1 MSARQADEANRAAVD
16 WLLRLESAQAGSAGQ
31 QAFEHWLNADPEH
44 AHAWQRVNTL
54 LSTPLSA
61 LHEAERRSPG
71 QLKVAS
77 DSLRS
82 LPSPSRRRAVGGGLA
97 LLLGVV
103 TAGVTQRITPLGGL
117 LADQRTATGER
128 RTLTLADGSRLS
140 LDARTVVDILF
151 DGLQRRV
158 LLHQGAVQVD
168 VAKDASRPFI
178 VDSGDGTVRALGTQ
192 FMVRK
197 DDGGSLASVQQ
208 HSVLLTNR
216 AGRRQTIEAGQVFA
230 FTEQGIDPQTPSWR
244 SRVDWV
250 EGRIDV
256 RDEPLGQLIEALR
269 PYRAG
274 LLRVS
279 PQAAQLRVYG
289 VFALDDSDRTL
300 RSLAETLPVQV
311 NRHGF
316 WLTTVDVRSAS
327 A

>member
-1 MSARQADEANRAAVD
+1 MNARQTDAANRAAVD
-16 WLLRLESAQAGSAGQ
+16 WLLRLESAQAGSSPH
-31 QAFEHWLNADPEH
+31 QAFERWLSADPEH
-44 AHAWQRVNTL
+44 ANAWRRVNTL
-54 LSTPLSA
+54 LSTPMSA
-61 LHEAERRSPG
+61 LQEAERRSPG

-82 LPSPSRRRAVGGGLA
+82 LPSPSRRRALGGGLA
-97 LLLGVV
+97 LVLGLV
-103 TAGVTQRITPLGGL
+103 TAGITQRMTPLSGL

-151 DGLQRRV
+151 DSLQRRV
-158 LLHQGAVQVD
+158 ILHEGAVQVE
-168 VAKDASRPFI
+168 VARDAARPFI

-197 DDGGSLASVQQ
+197 DEAGSLASVQQ
-208 HSVLLTNR
+208 HSVLLTNH

-230 FTEQGIDPQTPSWR
+230 FTEQRIDPQPPSWR

-256 RDEPLGQLIEALR
+256 RDEPLGQLIDALR

-274 LLRVS
+274 LLRIS
-279 PQAAQLRVYG
+279 PEAARLRVYG

-300 RSLAETLPVQV
+300 RTLAETLPVQV
-311 NRHGF
+311 TRHGF
-316 WLTTVDVRSAS
+316 WLTTVDVRPAH